1 MRTQCGTIIM
11 AMIALAVGAAA
22 GWFAAGFVKG
32 RQHAGGVGVSPAQCD
47 GQGVHR
53 ASKAPSP
60 RRKAPIRSSADAEVQ
75 KRILKANI
83 AALEKSLAAAKK
95 EAAAIAEA
103 KATKDS
109 TGNLGENA
117 QKSQSRASMIALGKK
132 GQNITIGEWRRYAP
146 ERWEEIRNMQE
157 RWNDSKRRQV
167 IDMCEMLASADTSA
181 MNEEE
186 RSLHLKYMQTLTD
199 YQAAV
204 DRDLYEISDEAPLK
218 DMLYSSEVQR
228 LCDSLAGR
236 AKGSDVSSSAE
247 RNMLLGMA
255 AKQLGLSED
264 AMKDFYGVSEK
275 AFEAVFDFCTFNSS
289 GDGKGELKGGVQ

>member
-1 MRTQCGTIIM
+1 MQVKSLTI
-11 AMIALAVGAAA
+11 AVAALVVGAAA
-22 GWFAAGFVKG
+22 GWFAGGFVKG

-199 YQAAV
+199 YQAAA

-218 DMLYSSEVQR
+218 DMLNSSEVQR
-228 LCDSLAGR
+228 LCFRREEHASRHGGKTTWAFRGCNERFLR
-236 AKGSDVSSSAE
+236 RFRKGV
-247 RNMLLGMA
+247 
-255 AKQLGLSED
+255 
-264 AMKDFYGVSEK
+264 
-275 AFEAVFDFCTFNSS
+275 
-289 GDGKGELKGGVQ
+289 